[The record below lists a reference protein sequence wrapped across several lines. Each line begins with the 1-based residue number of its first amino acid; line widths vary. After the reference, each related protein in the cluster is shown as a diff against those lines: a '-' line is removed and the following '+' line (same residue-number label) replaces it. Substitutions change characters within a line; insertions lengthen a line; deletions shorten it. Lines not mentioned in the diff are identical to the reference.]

1 MPGSPEP
8 PISFAE
14 RKLLRWLFL
23 FYCLFILYGSFIPFR
38 FSDDPEFVRSQFA
51 RLITLP
57 YHQGV
62 RRFSLPDV
70 VSNILLFVPLGFL
83 WIGGELS
90 RRTQSS
96 SWRVAFVGGVLGFL
110 FGLMIESG
118 QVFSPGRIPSI
129 MDALSNGLGSATGAA
144 AGYLVFRAFR
154 GSFGLIFLQL
164 LQQRPSLILLVL
176 LLLAVVADAYYPFN
190 VTLDV
195 SAVWHNLKNTRLI
208 PFAVGLHRFWLDL
221 FVEKVLLF
229 AAVAYLALQNLSN
242 SDASNRR
249 LAWAASSAIAALIEV
264 GKLFFAGRAPNADNV
279 VFSSIGA
286 LIGVVIV
293 PPLAATR
300 LVRRHA
306 RKIFGLLLLC
316 IITYEELSPFDWIR
330 SLEQILMRMATIEW
344 LPFRS
349 YYTAEPQAAVFD
361 LAKKMFLLGPL
372 GFLVAQGNSD
382 GGARKRQVLATAVGL
397 LVGLILEAVQIGLR
411 SRHPSLTDVFVFGG
425 AAWAGAVVFERYRR
439 IWDAHA

>member
-51 RLITLP
+51 RFITPP
-57 YHQGV
+57 YQQGV

-70 VSNILLFVPLGFL
+70 VSNILLFVPFGFL
-83 WIGGELS
+83 WIGGETS
-90 RRTQSS
+90 RRVQSRF
-96 SWRVAFVGGVLGFL
+96 WRVAFAGGVLGFL

-118 QVFSPGRIPSI
+118 QMFSPGRIPSI

-144 AGYLVFRAFR
+144 AGYLLFRAFR
-154 GSFGLIFLQL
+154 GSFGLIFLRL

-176 LLLAVVADAYYPFN
+176 LLLAVVADAYYPFDI
-190 VTLDV
+190 TLDV
-195 SAVWHNLKNTRLI
+195 SAVWHNLKNSRLI
-208 PFAVGLHRFWLDL
+208 PFTGGSRRFWLDL
-221 FVEKVLLF
+221 FVEKLLPF
-229 AAVAYLALQNLSN
+229 AAVGYLALRNLSD
-242 SDASNRR
+242 SDEPKRR
-249 LAWAASSAIAALIEV
+249 LAWAACSAIAALIEV
-264 GKLFFAGRAPNADNV
+264 GKLFFAGRAPNVDNV
-279 VFSSIGA
+279 VFSSIGT
-286 LIGVVIV
+286 LVGVVIV

-300 LVRRHA
+300 LVRQHA

-344 LPFRS
+344 LPFSS
-349 YYTAEPQAAVFD
+349 YYAAEPQAAVFD
-361 LAKKMFLLGPL
+361 LAKKMALLGSL
-372 GFLVAQGNSD
+372 GFLVAAGNRDVSPQ
-382 GGARKRQVLATAVGL
+382 KRQVLATAVGL
-397 LVGLILEAVQIGLR
+397 SVGLILEAGQIGLR

-439 IWDAHA
+439 IRDVHV